1 MSDQVR
7 IFIAVI
13 SIGVALAL
21 WPLYQRPNTDTRAS
35 RRLAAAGFLLGL
47 LAGFRPEMLVSMAPL
62 LLFAGVR
69 SRVKLPHY
77 FIAAL
82 AVCVGMAPWLIF
94 LLVRVGGVSGFLAMM
109 RIYSAEQAGKSSLLF
124 GASWAGAWKMFSD
137 ALWWAGLGIV
147 SWIPSLL
154 LVGWKKVATV
164 RKGQAFFLSTWFLSL
179 FLFSIIVHIAASGH
193 SLGFIPVLCVA
204 GGWAIGAVGA
214 SRGRLLMIACL
225 LLALSLNVGFF
236 FYPYSRKVREA
247 SFETVG
253 GIGRINETTLDRIDA
268 ITRRRAAY
276 IVSDGTWVSWRILE
290 YYYPNNQLLY
300 IQATLA
306 PPDTNLPVW
315 LMRDRLRVRD
325 LDPHS
330 ELALPSCPAI
340 IWLVSDYRAKQALLA
355 VNGAEADEFFITTP
369 PQAGLHVKVGRYRLA
384 TSPDPC
390 VAPR

>member
-1 MSDQVR
+1 MR

-21 WPLYQRPNTDTRAS
+21 WPLYQRPNTETHAS
-35 RRLAAAGFLLGL
+35 RRLATAGFLLGL
-47 LAGFRPEMLVSMAPL
+47 LSGFRPEMLVSMAPL

-69 SRVKLPHY
+69 SRVKFRDYLVS
-77 FIAAL
+77 AL
-82 AVCVGMAPWLIF
+82 AVCAGMAPWFIF

-109 RIYSAEQAGKSSLLF
+109 RIYSAEQAGKSSLLRGRF
-124 GASWAGAWKMFSD
+124 GPERGRCFPTRCGGPAWASYPGFLRFS
-137 ALWWAGLGIV
+137 
-147 SWIPSLL
+147 

-179 FLFSIIVHIAASGH
+179 FLFSVIIHIAASGH
-193 SLGFIPVLCVA
+193 SLGFIPVLCLA
-204 GGWAIGAVGA
+204 GGWAVAAVGA

-225 LLALSLNVGFF
+225 LLALSLNVWFF
-236 FYPYSRKVREA
+236 FYPYSSKVREA

-253 GIGRINETTLDRIDA
+253 GIGRINETALDRIDA

-300 IQATLA
+300 IPAPLA

-325 LDPHS
+325 QPPSRAGSPLLPGDH
-330 ELALPSCPAI
+330 LAGRRLS
-340 IWLVSDYRAKQALLA
+340 REEGLLA
-355 VNGAEADEFFITTP
+355 VNGAESDEYFITTP

-390 VAPR
+390 IAPH